1 MDIVRTDRKKKRT
14 PYYVGGGVLALV
26 LITAALSQL
35 KPAAPGVE
43 SAAVY
48 TDTVRQGTFMRQV
61 RGPGTLVPEQIVII
75 SARTNGRIEEILVQ
89 PGTTVDPGTLI
100 MRLSN
105 PDVQLQLLEA
115 ERLLTQARSQLIQ
128 LQATLQSQTLTQEAA
143 VATAQSA
150 FNEAQRQAKE
160 AEELAAK
167 GLIARNEASRRQDV
181 LEEARQRLDA
191 ASKQLDLSRSTVDAQ
206 LDGQRLQVERLE
218 GIVRYRQGEVES
230 LNVQAGAP
238 GVLQR
243 LGSQTTLEVG
253 QWVFSGTELARVV
266 QPGRLKA
273 QVRIPET
280 QIRDVVVGQVAWVD
294 TRNDTI
300 QGRVVRIDPAAQ
312 NGTVGVDVTLEGE
325 LPASARPD
333 LSIDGTIELDRVENA
348 LFVGRPGYGAA
359 GQTVGLFRL
368 TPDGRFAERV
378 SVQLGRTSV
387 NHVEIRG
394 GLKVGDVIILSD
406 MSTWDQHERVR
417 LQ

>member
-1 MDIVRTDRKKKRT
+1 MDIIRTDRKKKRT
-14 PYYVGGGVLALV
+14 VYYVAAGVVALAL
-26 LITAALSQL
+26 ITLLLGQL

-48 TDTVRQGTFMRQV
+48 TDTVRRGTFTRQV
-61 RGPGTLVPEQIVII
+61 RGPGTLVPERIVII
-75 SARTNGRIEEILVQ
+75 SARTNGRVEELLVQ
-89 PGTTVDPGTLI
+89 PGVAIEPGTLL

-115 ERLLTQARSQLIQ
+115 ERLLTQARSGLIQ
-128 LQATLQSQTLTQEAA
+128 LQATLQGQTLTLEAA
-143 VATAQSA
+143 LASAQSA

-160 AEELAAK
+160 SEELAARE
-167 GLIARNEASRRQDV
+167 LIARNEASRRRDA
-181 LEEARQRLDA
+181 LAEAEQRLSA
-191 ASKQLDLSRSTVDAQ
+191 ANKQLELSRSSLEPQ
-206 LDGQRLQVERLE
+206 LAGQRLQVERLE

-230 LNVQAGAP
+230 LNVRAP
-238 GVLQR
+238 AAGVLQR

-273 QVRIPET
+273 QIRIPET
-280 QIRDVVVGQVAWVD
+280 QIRDVVVGQTAWID

-300 QGRVVRIDPAAQ
+300 RGRVMRIDPAAQ

-333 LSIDGTIELDRVENA
+333 LSVDGTIELDRVENA
-348 LFVGRPGYGAA
+348 LYVGRPGYGSA

-368 TPDGRFAERV
+368 TPDGRYAERV
-378 SVQLGRTSV
+378 SVKLGRTSV
-387 NHVEIRG
+387 NHVEILG
-394 GLKVGDVIILSD
+394 GLKVGDVVILSD
-406 MSTWDQHERVR
+406 MSTWDEHERVR

>member
-1 MDIVRTDRKKKRT
+1 MDIIRTDRKKKRT
-14 PYYVGGGVLALV
+14 PYYIGAGLLAV
-26 LITAALSQL
+26 ALITAALSQL

-43 SAAVY
+43 AAAVY

-75 SARTNGRIEEILVQ
+75 SARTNGRIEELLVQ
-89 PGTTVDPGTLI
+89 PGVAVEPGALL

-105 PDVQLQLLEA
+105 PDVQLQLLES
-115 ERLLTQARSQLIQ
+115 ERLLTQARSGLIQ
-128 LQATLQSQTLTQEAA
+128 LQASLQSQTLALEAA
-143 VATAQSA
+143 AATAQSA
-150 FNEAQRQAKE
+150 YNEAQRQAKE
-160 AEELAAK
+160 GDELASK
-167 GLIARNEASRRQDV
+167 GLIARNEGSRRQDV

-191 ASKQLDLSRSTVDAQ
+191 AKKQLELARGSVDAQ
-206 LDGQRLQVERLE
+206 LEGQRLQVERLE

-230 LNVQAGAP
+230 LNVRAP
-238 GVLQR
+238 AAGVLQR

-280 QIRDVVVGQVAWVD
+280 QIKDVVIGQVAWID

-300 QGRVVRIDPAAQ
+300 KGRVVRIDPAAV
-312 NGTVGVDVTLEGE
+312 NATVGVDVTLEGE

-368 TPDGRFAERV
+368 TPDGRHAERV

-406 MSTWDQHERVR
+406 MSSFDQHERVR

>member
-1 MDIVRTDRKKKRT
+1 MDKVRTDKKKKRT
-14 PYYVGGGVLALV
+14 PYYIGAGLAAV
-26 LITAALSQL
+26 ALITAALSQL

-43 SAAVY
+43 SASIY
-48 TDTVRQGTFMRQV
+48 SDTVRQGTFMRQV

-75 SARTNGRIEEILVQ
+75 SARTNGRIDELFVQ
-89 PGTTVDPGTLI
+89 AGVPVDPGTLL

-115 ERLLTQARSQLIQ
+115 ERLLTAARSQLIQ
-128 LQATLQSQTLTQEAA
+128 LQATLQSQIRQQEAA
-143 VATAQSA
+143 LATAQSA
-150 FNEAQRQAKE
+150 FNEAQRQARE
-160 AEELAAK
+160 GDELASK

-181 LEEARQRLDA
+181 LEERRQGLDA
-191 ASKQLDLSRSTVDAQ
+191 ARKQLDVARGSVGAQ
-206 LDGQRLQVERLE
+206 LDAQRLQVERLE
-218 GIVRYRQGEVES
+218 GIVRYRQTEVES
-230 LNVQAGAP
+230 LNVRAGAV

-273 QVRIPET
+273 QLRIPET
-280 QIRDVVVGQVAWVD
+280 QIRDVVIGQVAWVD

-300 QGRVVRIDPAAQ
+300 RGRVVRIDPAAQ

-325 LPASARPD
+325 LPPSARPD
-333 LSIDGTIELDRVENA
+333 LSIDGTIEIDRIENA
-348 LFVGRPGYGAA
+348 LYVGRPGYGTA

-368 TPDGRFAERV
+368 TPDGKFAERV
-378 SVQLGRTSV
+378 SVKLGRTSV
-387 NHVEIRG
+387 NHVEILG

-406 MSTWDQHERVR
+406 MSTWDQYDRVR

>member
-1 MDIVRTDRKKKRT
+1 MDRVRTDKRKKRT
-14 PYYVGGGVLALV
+14 PYYIGAGVVAV
-26 LITAALSQL
+26 ALITAALSQL

-43 SAAVY
+43 SASVY
-48 TDTVRQGTFMRQV
+48 SDTVRQGTFMRQV

-75 SARTNGRIEEILVQ
+75 SARTNGRVEELFAQAGV
-89 PGTTVDPGTLI
+89 PVEPGTLL

-128 LQATLQSQTLTQEAA
+128 LQATLQTQTLTQEAA

-150 FNEAQRQAKE
+150 FNEAQRQARE
-160 AEELAAK
+160 SDELASK

-191 ASKQLDLSRSTVDAQ
+191 ARKQLEVSRGSVDAQ
-206 LDGQRLQVERLE
+206 LDAQRMQVERLE

-230 LNVQAGAP
+230 LNVRAAAH

-253 QWVFSGTELARVV
+253 QWIFSGTELARVV

-273 QVRIPET
+273 QIRIPET
-280 QIRDVVVGQVAWVD
+280 QIRDVVIGQVAWID

-300 QGRVVRIDPAAQ
+300 PGRVVRIDPAAQ

-333 LSIDGTIELDRVENA
+333 LSIDGTIEIDRVENA
-348 LFVGRPGYGAA
+348 LFVGRPCYGTA

-378 SVQLGRTSV
+378 SVKLGRTSV
-387 NHVEIRG
+387 NHVEIVN

-406 MSTWDQHERVR
+406 MSNWDQFDRVK

>member
-1 MDIVRTDRKKKRT
+1 MDIIRTDRKKKRA
-14 PYYVGGGVLALV
+14 PYYIGGGVLALA

-35 KPAAPGVE
+35 EPAAPGVE
-43 SAAVY
+43 RAAIY
-48 TDTVRQGTFMRQV
+48 TDTVRRGTFMRQV
-61 RGPGTLVPEQIVII
+61 RGPGTLVPERIVII
-75 SARTNGRIEEILVQ
+75 SARTNGRIEELFVQ
-89 PGTTVDPGTLI
+89 PGVAVEPGTLL

-105 PDVQLQLLEA
+105 PDVQLQLLES
-115 ERLLTQARSQLIQ
+115 ERLLTQARSGLIQ
-128 LQATLQSQTLTQEAA
+128 LQATLQSQTLALEAA
-143 VATAQSA
+143 LATAQSA
-150 FNEAQRQAKE
+150 YNEAGRQAKE
-160 AEELAAK
+160 SEELASK
-167 GLIARNEASRRQDV
+167 GLIARNEASRRADA
-181 LEEARQRLDA
+181 LAEAEQRLA
-191 ASKQLDLSRSTVDAQ
+191 AARKQLEVSRGSVDAQ
-206 LDGQRLQVERLE
+206 VDGQRLQVERLE

-230 LNVQAGAP
+230 LNVRASAS

-280 QIRDVVVGQVAWVD
+280 QIRDVVVGQVAWID

-300 QGRVVRIDPAAQ
+300 RGRVVRIDPAAV

-348 LFVGRPGYGAA
+348 LYVGRPGYGAA

-368 TPDGRFAERV
+368 TSDGRHAERV
-378 SVQLGRTSV
+378 SVRLGRTSV
-387 NHVEIRG
+387 NHVEILG
-394 GLKVGDVIILSD
+394 GLEVGDIIILSD
-406 MSTWDQHERVR
+406 MSTMDQHERVR

>member
-1 MDIVRTDRKKKRT
+1 MDKVRTDKKKKRT
-14 PYYVGGGVLALV
+14 PYYVGAGLV
-26 LITAALSQL
+26 AVALITAALSQL

-43 SAAVY
+43 SASIY
-48 TDTVRQGTFMRQV
+48 SDTVRQGTFMRQV

-75 SARTNGRIEEILVQ
+75 SARTNGRIDELFVQ
-89 PGTTVDPGTLI
+89 AGVPVEPGTLL

-115 ERLLTQARSQLIQ
+115 ERLLTSARSQLIQ
-128 LQATLQSQTLTQEAA
+128 LQATLQSQILQQEAA
-143 VATAQSA
+143 LATAQSA
-150 FNEAQRQAKE
+150 FNEAQRQARE
-160 AEELAAK
+160 GDELASK

-181 LEEARQRLDA
+181 LEERKQGLDA
-191 ASKQLDLSRSTVDAQ
+191 ARKQLEVARGSVGAQ
-206 LDGQRLQVERLE
+206 LDAQRLQVERLE
-218 GIVRYRQGEVES
+218 GIVRYRQTEVES
-230 LNVQAGAP
+230 LNVRAGAA

-273 QVRIPET
+273 QIRIPET
-280 QIRDVVVGQVAWVD
+280 QIRDVVIGQVAWVD

-300 QGRVVRIDPAAQ
+300 RGRVVRIDPAAQ

-325 LPASARPD
+325 LPPSARPD
-333 LSIDGTIELDRVENA
+333 LSIDGTIEIDRIENA
-348 LFVGRPGYGAA
+348 LYVGRPGYGTA

-368 TPDGRFAERV
+368 TQDGKFAERV
-378 SVQLGRTSV
+378 SVKLGRTSV
-387 NHVEIRG
+387 NHVEILG
-394 GLKVGDVIILSD
+394 GLQVGDVIILSD
-406 MSTWDQHERVR
+406 MSTWDQYDRVR